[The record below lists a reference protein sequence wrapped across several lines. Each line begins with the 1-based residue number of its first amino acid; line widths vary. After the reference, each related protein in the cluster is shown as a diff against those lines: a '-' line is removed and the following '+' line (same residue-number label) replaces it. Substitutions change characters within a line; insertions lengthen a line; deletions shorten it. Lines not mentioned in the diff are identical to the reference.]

1 MMISTPAA
9 HKVKSGNIMSFFYLP
24 DWNPSGPKA
33 PCESGY
39 IYIDPIGPVAG
50 KVPNPGPNGLTVFY
64 RVDLSPARWLYMGQ
78 YKVLKFNPM
87 SGAEWATLPE
97 KVLLRIHPSDF
108 KANSDSHIQLR
119 KKWLV
124 LLKLK
129 PWAHTLD
136 RIAELLPEGKAF
148 LQAEAEAEA
157 KVAKLATELE
167 AAKGKTGPEHDQ
179 SEIDELTTR
188 LKAAKRKV
196 TEFEPAKFEA
206 FNRMMCEGFEAS
218 AILWHLYFLP

>member
-1 MMISTPAA
+1 MISTPAA

-148 LQAEAEAEA
+148 LEIPNDQDQFA
-157 KVAKLATELE
+157 KWMVRSLLCSLDIWLMRSQSPIRSTISHPITLWSPLHLVAL
-167 AAKGKTGPEHDQ
+167 
-179 SEIDELTTR
+179 
-188 LKAAKRKV
+188 
-196 TEFEPAKFEA
+196 F
-206 FNRMMCEGFEAS
+206 RMGF
-218 AILWHLYFLP
+218 